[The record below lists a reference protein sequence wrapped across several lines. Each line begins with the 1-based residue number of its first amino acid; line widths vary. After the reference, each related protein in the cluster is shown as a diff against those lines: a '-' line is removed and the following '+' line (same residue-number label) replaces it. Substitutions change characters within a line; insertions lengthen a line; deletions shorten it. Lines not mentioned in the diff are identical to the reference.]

1 MHSLLQSFID
11 CFSVGVVS
19 TSLCHWVHGAGG
31 YDHQGTAPPSE
42 GTWSPLGEM
51 GDGQT
56 RGHDENPVWH
66 GGRGG
71 SRRHCGSNGW
81 SSQPQGVE
89 CQEGFLEELLL
100 EQSIGGQVG
109 ACHEGSREARH
120 V

>member
-71 SRRHCGSNGW
+71 RLEGIVGVTDGVVSPKGW
-81 SSQPQGVE
+81 SVRRAS
-89 CQEGFLEELLL
+89 
-100 EQSIGGQVG
+100 
-109 ACHEGSREARH
+109 
-120 V
+120 